1 MRLRAV
7 FALVAGLAA
16 LGLSAGG
23 CSYGRALTGG
33 SESGVEPAE
42 QTHMALPP
50 PQKILQGLRP
60 AARAASRAE
69 LRWLGSYNRWWT
81 GISTDLAF
89 VADAGDQILA
99 GETESAAIERR
110 LKDVLDRLRRCE
122 TELSRATR
130 LPKSERLRRLYGLLT
145 DACSAIESV
154 AASGLRILVEGDDP
168 DLVTDWRAGWAHAE
182 SLLLRAYMRSSRLD
196 PAFEQKLPVQ
206 GGLIVTSR
214 IEPRFGRAASVLA
227 GKRVRVRC
235 WSREDWRKLVRRE
248 RLYSG
253 GVVTAKHLGF
263 AVVGAQDVNLSP
275 EICTGLVLLAYAEA
289 RPAGGEQ
296 KVFVALSVGTLAHES
311 IHSRGV
317 NEESTTECFGM
328 QATARTAVLLGVGRR
343 YARGL
348 GHVYWK
354 RVYRHAARAYRT
366 RDCRP
371 GGPLDLRPNRT
382 AWP

>member
-1 MRLRAV
+1 
-7 FALVAGLAA
+7 
-16 LGLSAGG
+16 
-23 CSYGRALTGG
+23 
-33 SESGVEPAE
+33 
-42 QTHMALPP
+42 
-50 PQKILQGLRP
+50 
-60 AARAASRAE
+60 
-69 LRWLGSYNRWWT
+69 
-81 GISTDLAF
+81 
-89 VADAGDQILA
+89 
-99 GETESAAIERR
+99 
-110 LKDVLDRLRRCE
+110 
-122 TELSRATR
+122 
-130 LPKSERLRRLYGLLT
+130 
-145 DACSAIESV
+145 
-154 AASGLRILVEGDDP
+154 
-168 DLVTDWRAGWAHAE
+168 
-182 SLLLRAYMRSSRLD
+182 
-196 PAFEQKLPVQ
+196 
-206 GGLIVTSR
+206 
-214 IEPRFGRAASVLA
+214 
-227 GKRVRVRC
+227 
-235 WSREDWRKLVRRE
+235 
-248 RLYSG
+248 
-253 GVVTAKHLGF
+253 VVTAKHLGF